1 MKKLTRTLTA
11 LAAFGFAVVL
21 FAGAQARLKGRV
33 TDTAGNPIEGVTI
46 TLTTPNLRIFKV
58 NLKTDKK
65 GEFGTIVNDATM
77 PYHLKFEK
85 EGFVPSEADK
95 KIPVGDVGVVDAKLQ
110 STAEAGQAA
119 RGRGA
124 AAGPSPTEQAALV
137 FNEGV
142 DLLTAG
148 KKAEAEA
155 KFLEAVGK
163 NPDLPQGWQAL
174 AVLANEKKAWAK
186 TLEYGQKAL
195 ELDPS
200 LTALYGTLANAAT
213 QSGDKKAAAE
223 WEAKYAEANPD
234 TPEMLYNRGVE
245 AYNNKK
251 VKDAEALLTKAVEA
265 KPDFAIAH
273 FWLGMASFNLNKKG
287 AAREHLEK
295 YLELEP
301 NGAEAATAK
310 EILPLVK

>member
-1 MKKLTRTLTA
+1 MKKLTRILTA
-11 LAAFGFAVVL
+11 LAVLGVSVIL

-33 TDTAGNPIEGVTI
+33 TDTAGNPIEGVTVI
-46 TLTTPNLRIFKV
+46 LTTPNLKIFKV

-65 GEFGTIVNDATM
+65 GEYGTIVNDATM
-77 PYHLKFEK
+77 PYHLRFEK
-85 EGFVPSEADK
+85 EGFVPSESDK
-95 KIPVGDVGVVDAKLQ
+95 KIPVGDIGTVDAKLQ
-110 STAEAGQAA
+110 STTEAGQAA
-119 RGRGA
+119 RAKGA

-155 KFLEAVGK
+155 KFKEAVAK

-174 AVLANEKKAWAK
+174 AVLANEKKDWAK
-186 TLEYGQKAL
+186 TIEYGQKAL

-200 LTALYGTLANAAT
+200 LTPLYGTMANAAT

-223 WEAKYAEANPD
+223 WQAKYAEANPD

-245 AYNNKK
+245 AYNSKK
-251 VKDAEALLTKAVEA
+251 VKDAEGLLLKAVEA

-273 FWLGMASFNLNKKG
+273 FWLGMASFNLNKKS

-295 YLELEP
+295 YLELDP